1 MKKKNVLQMIYKFLL
16 GFIWAAVIAVCFIN
30 RDKFSVDEVLKYT
43 PSNSFLAAFG
53 LLCLFA
59 LKSASIVI
67 YCGILY
73 AASGIM
79 FPLPIAIL
87 VNILGT
93 AVMISIPYYIGKKD
107 GRQAVDR
114 ITKRFPKTDLIKNF
128 QEQNDF
134 IFPFLVRLAG
144 ILPCDVVSL
153 YFGACGTD
161 YLKYLLASISGM
173 LPQIITFPILGT
185 NVSNIKS
192 PEFIIPASID
202 IVLMLLSIIICT
214 IMNKRHRKKL
224 ENQ

>member
-1 MKKKNVLQMIYKFLL
+1 MKNKNTWQMLYKFLI
-16 GFIWAAVIAVCFIN
+16 GFIWVAVIAVCFIN

-43 PSNSFLAAFG
+43 PSNSYLAVLA

-79 FPLPIAIL
+79 FPLPVAVL

-93 AVMISIPYYIGKKD
+93 GVMVSIPYYIGKKD
-107 GRQAVDR
+107 GMQAIDR
-114 ITKRFPKTDLIKNF
+114 ISRRFPKTALIKNF

-161 YLKYLLASISGM
+161 YPKYLLASIAGM

-202 IVLMLLSIIICT
+202 IVLMLFSIIVCT
-214 IMNKRHRKKL
+214 IMNKKHKKKL
-224 ENQ
+224 GNQ